1 MYTISFIPIKRFAGN
16 LLISQRR
23 HDLRSTLTTKEFVFQ
38 RPHTT
43 YYILLE
49 QIVGI
54 VPYSHPFGLRDL
66 DPEMSRRDLPLYKI
80 TTRELH
86 VITRNGY
93 KIHTNAELIIPIH
106 TRLLRHLNRSSDF
119 TQFL

>member
-1 MYTISFIPIKRFAGN
+1 MISFIPIKRFAGN

-54 VPYSHPFGLRDL
+54 VPYTLPFGLRTHSDL
-66 DPEMSRRDLPLYKI
+66 EMGRKDLPLYKI

-86 VITRNGY
+86 VITRSGY

-106 TRLLRHLNRSSDF
+106 ARLLRHLDRSSDF
-119 TQFL
+119 TQLP